1 MVNNPAL
8 KGEAVWN
15 SPYLPRLT
23 RLSALTALCCNEVQ
37 DTPWNASSVP
47 SSVSGSCR
55 QAKGRYETGYRR
67 LFKSTLRYNF
77 VEGSEAKASV
87 TRPVRVELGEN
98 MAVFVVD
105 RRQVPLMPC
114 SEKRARLLLARGRAR
129 VHRMFPFTI
138 RLVDREVEKSELQP
152 LELKIDPGSKATGM
166 ALVRNNNTVNAETGE
181 VITTAH
187 VLNLFELIHRGF
199 QISQALTARS
209 QMRRRRRS
217 ANLRYRAPRYLNRK
231 NQDKGWLAPSLQHR
245 VDTTMSWVER
255 LRNVA
260 PITHLAQELV
270 RFDMQQLE
278 NPEISGVEYQQ
289 GELAGY
295 EVREYLLE
303 KWKRKCAYCDATD
316 VPLQIDHIQPKARGG
331 SNRVSNLTLA
341 CAPCNLKKAAQ
352 DIALFLDKDPQR
364 LAKIQAQSKRPL
376 RDAAAVNATR
386 WKLLNALKDTGL
398 TVRTGSGGLTKFNRS
413 RLVIPKTHALDA
425 VCVGEVD
432 FVEQW
437 QKPTLEIKATG
448 RGSYQRTRLNR
459 FGFPRGYLT
468 RQKRI
473 KGFQTGDMVKA
484 IVTKGKKVGTYVGR
498 VAVRA
503 SGSFNIQTLED
514 LVQGIGYR
522 YCTLIQRGDGYGY
535 ILRVDSN

>member
-1 MVNNPAL
+1 
-8 KGEAVWN
+8 
-15 SPYLPRLT
+15 
-23 RLSALTALCCNEVQ
+23 
-37 DTPWNASSVP
+37 
-47 SSVSGSCR
+47 
-55 QAKGRYETGYRR
+55 
-67 LFKSTLRYNF
+67 
-77 VEGSEAKASV
+77 
-87 TRPVRVELGEN
+87 
-98 MAVFVVD
+98 MAVFVLD
-105 RRQVPLMPC
+105 QHQKPLMPC

-129 VHRMFPFTI
+129 VHRLIPFTI
-138 RLVDREVEKSELQP
+138 RVVDRRVAESALQP
-152 LELKIDPGSKATGM
+152 LELKIDPGSKTSGL
-166 ALVRNNNTVNAETGE
+166 ALVRKSESVNVTTGE
-181 VITTAH
+181 VTTTTH

-199 QISQALTARS
+199 QISKALTARR

-217 ANLRYRAPRYLNRK
+217 ANLRYRAPRFLNRK
-231 NQDKGWLAPSLQHR
+231 NKGKGWLAPSLQHR
-245 VDTTMSWVER
+245 IDTTLSWVAR

-278 NPEISGVEYQQ
+278 NPEIAGVEYQQ

-303 KWKRKCAYCDATD
+303 KWQRQCAYCDAST
-316 VPLQIDHIQPKARGG
+316 VPLQIDHIHPKARGG
-331 SNRVSNLTLA
+331 SNRVSNLALA

-352 DIALFLDKDPQR
+352 DIALFLAKDPKR
-364 LAKIQAQSKRPL
+364 LATIQAQAKRPL

-386 WKLLNALKDTGL
+386 WKLLNALKATGL
-398 TVRTGSGGLTKFNRS
+398 TNRTGSGGLTKFNRS

-425 VCVGEVD
+425 ACVGEVD

-468 RQKRI
+468 RQKNI
-473 KGFQTGDMVKA
+473 HGFQTGDRVKA
-484 IVTKGKKVGTYVGR
+484 MVTKGKKVGTYMGR

-503 SGSFNIQTLED
+503 SGSFNIQSAEG
-514 LVQGIGYR
+514 LVQGISHR
-522 YCTLIQRGDGYGY
+522 YCTLIQRSDGYGY
-535 ILRVDSN
+535 STRIDSF